1 MKCSSSNKDRTN
13 KLNFTQIGP
22 GVTVKIGLVQTDIH
36 FALVYVEIFEIVS
49 KLKMFNQ
56 FINSDKAINFKI
68 HIMSQ
73 NN

>member
-1 MKCSSSNKDRTN
+1 M
-13 KLNFTQIGP
+13 
-22 GVTVKIGLVQTDIH
+22 KIGLVQTDIH

-68 HIMSQ
+68 QIMSQ

>member
-36 FALVYVEIFEIVS
+36 FALVYVDIFEIVS
-49 KLKMFNQ
+49 KLKNV
-56 FINSDKAINFKI
+56 
-68 HIMSQ
+68 
-73 NN
+73 